1 MNIIRVNIFLYQNFV
16 SSINQIGG
24 ISMVTVEQAKK
35 NTELMLRLYNTFRKE
50 PISLEEFKQEHQ
62 CESEK
67 KHHELITLLKKYNK
81 V

>member
-1 MNIIRVNIFLYQNFV
+1 
-16 SSINQIGG
+16 
-24 ISMVTVEQAKK
+24 MVIVEQAKK

-67 KHHELITLLKKYNK
+67 KHHELITLLKKSNK